1 MLGRYLPKERIKII
15 SDKSVVQET
24 YLSFLNNEQFIV
36 IVDDENKPKGI
47 IHKEDVVSVLS
58 SLKVMEIVK
67 APPIIVSGSA
77 TEEEIDKILFAK
89 IKEKIGEVIVVN
101 NWGGVKG
108 VWVKT
113 EPECID
119 FYRKYAYIKQTGY
132 SIVDW
137 LTNYYGQNV
146 IIGIHSYSEYTE
158 LLLQEIEDSDI
169 SVRFICQSGGN
180 LRGYKGELI
189 EKSFTDISQEELQDC
204 DLVINTFISLKMQVR
219 YLYSKYRHFNKV
231 ISLYDIVDELYSYEK
246 DAGYMLRVV
255 SNIAASGRKVYV
267 FDYPK
272 LAKQSIK
279 SQRESRLL
287 SENLYWNNMLNNL
300 LLSDDK
306 EDLLLAKEIIMPALN
321 KARTKET
328 QITFEDYRNCFPD
341 ILPENIAHIKRIGNY
356 AVMYDLSS
364 KYVNIRNG
372 MRVTVPVKEPTG
384 VKKIH
389 FWGRSWVYGLECADG
404 YTLPSFVQK
413 IIDKGDLDYKIYN
426 HGIPG
431 IPDEIIANLMYD
443 QNEILPKDEIFVLVH
458 MFAEKYY
465 SEKAVLEC
473 EYINKLS
480 SERPSEYGEIWVDS
494 AHIGEDG
501 SELLARQIV
510 DAIIGKG
517 RIVPKEFRN
526 KFNTNAGKRI
536 YKYKVKDQVSLWADS
551 ADFQNYKKYIEEHR
565 QRNGAIVMNCNPFTL
580 GHRYLIE
587 TAAKQCNRLY
597 IFVVEEDKSVFP
609 FAERLSL
616 VKQGTEDIENVV
628 VLYSGHFIISAMTFP
643 GYFNKSAD
651 NKISVDTSNDL
662 LFFAKYIAPALGI
675 NVRYVGEEPLD
686 NVTKQYNENMK
697 EILPQYG
704 IELIEIPRKMLGEDV
719 ISASRV
725 RKLLN
730 EGKID
735 EIEKIVPETTL
746 EFLKNMIG
754 KKFIDTEK

>member
-1 MLGRYLPKERIKII
+1 M
-15 SDKSVVQET
+15 
-24 YLSFLNNEQFIV
+24 
-36 IVDDENKPKGI
+36 
-47 IHKEDVVSVLS
+47 
-58 SLKVMEIVK
+58 
-67 APPIIVSGSA
+67 
-77 TEEEIDKILFAK
+77 
-89 IKEKIGEVIVVN
+89 
-101 NWGGVKG
+101 GGVKG
-108 VWVKT
+108 VWVRI

-119 FYRKYAYIKQTGY
+119 FYKKYAYIKQTGY

-169 SVRFICQSGGN
+169 SIKFICQSGGN
-180 LRGYKGELI
+180 LRGYKGNII
-189 EKSFTDISQEELQDC
+189 EKSFTDISQEEIQVC
-204 DLVINTFISLKMQVR
+204 DLIINTFISLKMQVR
-219 YLYSKYRHFNKV
+219 YLYSKYCHFNKV

-246 DAGYMLRVV
+246 DAGYMLRVA

-272 LAKQSIK
+272 LAKQSTK
-279 SQRESRLL
+279 SQRESQLL
-287 SENLYWNNMLNNL
+287 NQNLCWNNMLNNL
-300 LLSDDK
+300 LLSNDK
-306 EDLLLAKEIIMPALN
+306 ENLLLAEEIIMPALN

-328 QITFEDYRNCFPD
+328 QITFEDYRNYFPS
-341 ILPENIAHIKRIGNY
+341 ILPKNIAPIKYVGNY

-364 KYVNIRNG
+364 KYVNIRSG
-372 MRVTVPVKEPTG
+372 MRITVSGKEPIRT
-384 VKKIH
+384 KKIH
-389 FWGRSWVYGLECADG
+389 FWGKSWVYGLECADG

-413 IIDKGDLDYKIYN
+413 IIDEGGLDYKVYN

-443 QNEILPKDEIFVLVH
+443 QNEMLPKDEIFVLVH
-458 MFAEKYY
+458 MFAEKIY
-465 SEKAVLEC
+465 SEKAILGC
-473 EYINKLS
+473 DYINKLS

-517 RIVPKEFRN
+517 KIVPKEFRN
-526 KFNTNAGKRI
+526 KFNPNAGKRI

-551 ADFQNYKKYIEEHR
+551 ADFQNYKKYIEKHK

-587 TAAKQCNRLY
+587 TAAKQCDRLY

-609 FAERLSL
+609 FADRLSL
-616 VKQGTEDIENVV
+616 VKQGTADIENVV

-662 LFFAKYIAPALGI
+662 LFFAKYVAPVLGI

-697 EILPQYG
+697 ETLPQYG
-704 IELIEIPRKMLGEDV
+704 IDFVEMPRKRIGEDV

-730 EGKID
+730 EERID
-735 EIEKIVPETTL
+735 EIAEIVPKTTL
-746 EFLKNMIG
+746 EYLRNRIG

>member
-137 LTNYYGQNV
+137 LTNYYGQNI

-384 VKKIH
+384 AKKIH

-480 SERPSEYGEIWVDS
+480 SERPSEYGEIWV
-494 AHIGEDG
+494 
-501 SELLARQIV
+501 IV
-510 DAIIGKG
+510 
-517 RIVPKEFRN
+517 RI
-526 KFNTNAGKRI
+526 
-536 YKYKVKDQVSLWADS
+536 
-551 ADFQNYKKYIEEHR
+551 
-565 QRNGAIVMNCNPFTL
+565 
-580 GHRYLIE
+580 
-587 TAAKQCNRLY
+587 
-597 IFVVEEDKSVFP
+597 
-609 FAERLSL
+609 
-616 VKQGTEDIENVV
+616 
-628 VLYSGHFIISAMTFP
+628 
-643 GYFNKSAD
+643 
-651 NKISVDTSNDL
+651 
-662 LFFAKYIAPALGI
+662 
-675 NVRYVGEEPLD
+675 
-686 NVTKQYNENMK
+686 
-697 EILPQYG
+697 
-704 IELIEIPRKMLGEDV
+704 
-719 ISASRV
+719 
-725 RKLLN
+725 
-730 EGKID
+730 
-735 EIEKIVPETTL
+735 
-746 EFLKNMIG
+746 
-754 KKFIDTEK
+754 

>member
-1 MLGRYLPKERIKII
+1 
-15 SDKSVVQET
+15 
-24 YLSFLNNEQFIV
+24 
-36 IVDDENKPKGI
+36 
-47 IHKEDVVSVLS
+47 
-58 SLKVMEIVK
+58 
-67 APPIIVSGSA
+67 
-77 TEEEIDKILFAK
+77 
-89 IKEKIGEVIVVN
+89 
-101 NWGGVKG
+101 
-108 VWVKT
+108 
-113 EPECID
+113 
-119 FYRKYAYIKQTGY
+119 
-132 SIVDW
+132 
-137 LTNYYGQNV
+137 
-146 IIGIHSYSEYTE
+146 
-158 LLLQEIEDSDI
+158 
-169 SVRFICQSGGN
+169 
-180 LRGYKGELI
+180 
-189 EKSFTDISQEELQDC
+189 
-204 DLVINTFISLKMQVR
+204 MQVR

-587 TAAKQCNRLY
+587 TAAKQCDRLY